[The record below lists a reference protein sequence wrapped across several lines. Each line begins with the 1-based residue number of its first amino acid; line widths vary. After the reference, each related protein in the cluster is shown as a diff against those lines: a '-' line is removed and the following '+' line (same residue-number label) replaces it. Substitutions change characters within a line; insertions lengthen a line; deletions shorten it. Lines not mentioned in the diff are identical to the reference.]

1 MNSDAPLISILVPIY
16 RVEKYIERCARSIF
30 EQTYDN
36 LEILIVDDGT
46 PDNSVEILNRV
57 IVEYPN
63 RKQKTQIIRQVT
75 NRGLAVARNTLV
87 NSSKGEF
94 LMHVDSDDWLE
105 PNAVETLVKR
115 QRETDADIV
124 TGAYCRHF
132 IEDNVEKTKVVAP
145 WEVEDR
151 NIVLEGML
159 KCGSVVALWNRLIR
173 KSLYDENDVQ
183 SIEGVNAGED
193 LVVTPRLVFFSRKV
207 ASCSSVTYHYNRS
220 NSNSFVSLFP
230 HNLDC
235 QKQLIR
241 ATLLNVEFFKRKEA
255 HLSKAMEIQYVERLK
270 NILYLNFKNCNYRG
284 YKEVLTM
291 LDGVERE
298 YWPLIGWES
307 PKKRWLDH
315 HFFIARMLFPIRILH
330 GKANQ
335 LIKGS

>member
-36 LEILIVDDGT
+36 LEILFVDDGT

-57 IVEYPN
+57 IVDYPK
-63 RKQKTQIIRQVT
+63 RKQQIQIIRHET
-75 NRGLAVARNTLV
+75 NRGLAASRNTLV
-87 NSSKGEF
+87 NSCKGGF

-105 PNAVETLVKR
+105 TNAVETLVKR

-124 TGAYCRHF
+124 TGSYCRHF
-132 IEDNVEKTKVVAP
+132 TDNYNDNSKVVTP

-151 NIVLEGML
+151 DVVLHNML
-159 KCGSVVALWNRLIR
+159 KLGSIVALWNRLIR
-173 KSLYDENDVQ
+173 KSLYDDNNVH

-230 HNLDC
+230 HNLDY

-270 NILYLNFKNCNYRG
+270 NILNLNFKYCNYRG

-291 LDGVERE
+291 LDGVERK
-298 YWPLIGWES
+298 YWSLIGWDS
-307 PKKRWLDH
+307 PKNRWLDH

-330 GKANQ
+330 GKAYQ